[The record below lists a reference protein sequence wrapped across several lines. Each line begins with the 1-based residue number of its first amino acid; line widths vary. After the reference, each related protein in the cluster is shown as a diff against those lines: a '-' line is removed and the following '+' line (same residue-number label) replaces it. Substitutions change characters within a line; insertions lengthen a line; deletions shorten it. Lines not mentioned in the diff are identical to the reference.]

1 MVEALLSEGLNEG
14 KSLGGGGGRVKDAV
28 SVSPANQLVSSVL
41 STHTFIEPLLCSKFW
56 VSANRLRYI
65 PALNEEA
72 SEKSSVKELKEI

>member
-1 MVEALLSEGLNEG
+1 M
-14 KSLGGGGGRVKDAV
+14 
-28 SVSPANQLVSSVL
+28 SPANQLVSSVL